1 MKIGD
6 ERGRLKKM
14 KKGESGGALKTM
26 NLRNMINVQWLLAVN

>member
-14 KKGESGGALKTM
+14 KGESGGALKTM
-26 NLRNMINVQWLLAVN
+26 NLCNMINLHWLLAVN